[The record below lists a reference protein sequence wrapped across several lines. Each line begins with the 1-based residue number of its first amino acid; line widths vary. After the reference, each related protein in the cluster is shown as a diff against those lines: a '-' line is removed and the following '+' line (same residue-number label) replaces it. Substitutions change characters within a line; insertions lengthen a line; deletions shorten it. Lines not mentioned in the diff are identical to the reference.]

1 MQADPCPHSSWP
13 PACVWLRPSPEVS
26 EELAAHRA
34 QWWWP
39 AGCHLPEAHRL
50 HLTLHELGPLS
61 DDQLEHVLRAL
72 STLRA
77 DAFDLELA
85 WSGVWA
91 HHPRAVAVA
100 CPRAHPALTDL
111 HAALSRR
118 LRGRAPVRG
127 WSPHVTLAW
136 DAPRAAAAPL
146 PALRWPVREFLL
158 VRSWMPP
165 GARGRH
171 EVLRR
176 YALAAPPDTPCHA
189 GGHTGAA

>member
-1 MQADPCPHSSWP
+1 MQPDLIPHSSLP
-13 PACVWLRPSPEVS
+13 PAYVWLRPSSEVS

-39 AGCHLPEAHRL
+39 DGCHLPETHRL
-50 HLTLHELGPLS
+50 HMTLQKLGPLN
-61 DDQLEHVLRAL
+61 DAQLKHVSQAL

-111 HAALSRR
+111 HAALRR
-118 LRGRAPVRG
+118 CLLGRGPVRG

-136 DAPRAAAAPL
+136 DAPRAAAALL

-158 VRSWMPP
+158 VRSWMDPADHQVL
-165 GARGRH
+165 AR
-171 EVLRR
+171 
-176 YALAAPPDTPCHA
+176 YDLAMPSDTPCHP
-189 GGHTGAA
+189 GRHTAAA